1 MPLRLHNLSVR
12 SAFHSG
18 PLVVE
23 LVQKGCDILERNYR
37 MRFSCSNTTFAGFLE
52 VLTQRIASHSVTV
65 TE

>member
-23 LVQKGCDILERNYR
+23 LVSRDYKWN
-37 MRFSCSNTTFAGFLE
+37 NAAAGD
-52 VLTQRIASHSVTV
+52 VIGSHPLP
-65 TE
+65 